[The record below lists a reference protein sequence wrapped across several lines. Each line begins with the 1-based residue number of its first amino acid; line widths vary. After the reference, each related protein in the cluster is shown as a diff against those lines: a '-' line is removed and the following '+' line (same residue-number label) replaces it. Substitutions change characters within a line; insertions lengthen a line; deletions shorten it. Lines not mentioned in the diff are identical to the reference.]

1 MQISQFS
8 ATRSGGTG
16 SQKVAGGVSGHF
28 CLVKT
33 PSIAI
38 WGNIFLFRGGWG
50 ALLTD
55 TDGRA
60 DTCNG
65 TRVVE
70 GLGGS
75 RESADGMT
83 DGGALAI
90 SPVGGAGALAPHP
103 TPPHPTPPPQQKLF
117 CPYGN

>member
-1 MQISQFS
+1 M
-8 ATRSGGTG
+8 
-16 SQKVAGGVSGHF
+16 
-28 CLVKT
+28 
-33 PSIAI
+33 
-38 WGNIFLFRGGWG
+38 
-50 ALLTD
+50 LTD

-103 TPPHPTPPPQQKLF
+103 TPPHPTSQKNIL
-117 CPYGN
+117 PYMAIEGVLL